1 MTLVVVMKRGNAR
14 GAKGAGH
21 RRRLGPTG
29 SKREKPNVSG
39 VAIKSA
45 TLFGHE
51 VTGRFS
57 TPGQGTTLLSILDSL
72 SCQQHELTPWPAP
85 NPFDPRRIGP
95 SRS

>member
-45 TLFGHE
+45 PLFWARGM
-51 VTGRFS
+51 GRFS
-57 TPGQGTTLLSILDSL
+57 TPGQGTALLSILDSL

-85 NPFDPRRIGP
+85 DPFDPRRIGP